1 MKNKKDRCSQGRG
14 SLLKYR
20 ISNIKISVSVP
31 DQNKEIT
38 RKIKSKISGDI
49 NLYNLVIYKRSI
61 DAREKKNIMYVYT
74 IDFETKKP
82 IKNYQKLGLAIPD
95 EYEYIYPEKGKKKLL
110 NSPIVCGFG
119 PSGIFSA
126 LMLAE
131 NGYNPIIIERGKK
144 ILERKEDIKN
154 FWSQGILNTESN
166 IQFGEGGAGAFS
178 DGKLT
183 TQTKNPRSR
192 KVLEVFVENGAP
204 EEILY
209 DSKPHIGTDLLR
221 NVIIS
226 IREKI
231 ESLGGT
237 FLFDSKVEEILT
249 DENNILQGVI
259 VNGEKIETQVMII
272 APGNSS
278 RDTFEM
284 LCKKGVHMT
293 SKPFAVG
300 LRIEHL
306 QDDVN
311 ESQYGE
317 MREYLGA
324 ADYKLTFNGNKR
336 SLYTFC
342 MCPGGYVI
350 NGASEE
356 DTVVTNGMSYHSRK
370 GENANSAILVNI
382 NPEDFGGDDNVLAG
396 IEFQRNLEKLAFKHG
411 GSNYKAPVQLAG
423 DFLKDKVSIE
433 LGTVKPTIRPGY
445 KFVNFNDFLP
455 SFISETIKEGL
466 INFSGKMKAFQDEN
480 AVLTGIET
488 RSSSPVRIVRKDG
501 ESTNIA
507 GLFPSGEGAGYA
519 GGIMSAAVDGIVS
532 AEEVIKRY
540 FI

>member
-1 MKNKKDRCSQGRG
+1 
-14 SLLKYR
+14 
-20 ISNIKISVSVP
+20 
-31 DQNKEIT
+31 
-38 RKIKSKISGDI
+38 
-49 NLYNLVIYKRSI
+49 
-61 DAREKKNIMYVYT
+61 
-74 IDFETKKP
+74 
-82 IKNYQKLGLAIPD
+82 
-95 EYEYIYPEKGKKKLL
+95 
-110 NSPIVCGFG
+110 
-119 PSGIFSA
+119 
-126 LMLAE
+126 
-131 NGYNPIIIERGKK
+131 
-144 ILERKEDIKN
+144 
-154 FWSQGILNTESN
+154 
-166 IQFGEGGAGAFS
+166 
-178 DGKLT
+178 
-183 TQTKNPRSR
+183 
-192 KVLEVFVENGAP
+192 
-204 EEILY
+204 
-209 DSKPHIGTDLLR
+209 
-221 NVIIS
+221 
-226 IREKI
+226 
-231 ESLGGT
+231 
-237 FLFDSKVEEILT
+237 
-249 DENNILQGVI
+249 
-259 VNGEKIETQVMII
+259 MII

-382 NPEDFGGDDNVLAG
+382 NPEDFGGYDNVLAG

-455 SFISETIKEGL
+455 SFISETI
-466 INFSGKMKAFQDEN
+466 
-480 AVLTGIET
+480 
-488 RSSSPVRIVRKDG
+488 
-501 ESTNIA
+501 NIA

>member
-183 TQTKNPRSR
+183 TQTKNPRSL

-226 IREKI
+226 IR
-231 ESLGGT
+231 
-237 FLFDSKVEEILT
+237 
-249 DENNILQGVI
+249 
-259 VNGEKIETQVMII
+259 EKIETQVMII

-350 NGASEE
+350 NGESEE

-382 NPEDFGGDDNVLAG
+382 NPEDFGGYDNVLAG

-455 SFISETIKEGL
+455 SFISETI
-466 INFSGKMKAFQDEN
+466 
-480 AVLTGIET
+480 
-488 RSSSPVRIVRKDG
+488 
-501 ESTNIA
+501 NIA

>member
-1 MKNKKDRCSQGRG
+1 M
-14 SLLKYR
+14 KYR
-20 ISNIKISVSVP
+20 ISNIKITVSKP
-31 DQNKEIT
+31 DQNHEISK
-38 RKIKSKISGDI
+38 KIKSKIPGEI
-49 NLYNLVIYKRSI
+49 NLEKISIYKRSV
-61 DAREKKNIMYVYT
+61 DARDKQNIMFVYS
-74 IDFETKKP
+74 IDFETNKS
-82 IKNYQKLGLAIPD
+82 IKNYKKYNLEVPEDYI
-95 EYEYIYPEKGKKKLL
+95 YEYPERGNKKLL
-110 NSPIVCGFG
+110 KPPVICGFG
-119 PSGIFSA
+119 PSGIFAA
-126 LMLAE
+126 LVLAE
-131 NGYNPIIIERGKK
+131 NGYNPIIVERGKK
-144 ILERKEDIKN
+144 IPERKEDIKS
-154 FWSQGILNTESN
+154 FWQDGILNTESN
-166 IQFGEGGAGAFS
+166 IQYGEGGAGAFS

-192 KVLEVFVENGAP
+192 KVLEIFVENGAP

-209 DSKPHIGTDLLR
+209 ESKPHIGTDLLR
-221 NVIIS
+221 NVIVN

-237 FLFDSKVEEILT
+237 FLFESKVEEIII
-249 DENNILQGVI
+249 DNNILHGIV
-259 VNGEKIETQVMII
+259 VNGEKIETQVTVI
-272 APGNSS
+272 APGNSA

-284 LCKKGVHMT
+284 LNRKGVEMT

-370 GENANSAILVNI
+370 GKNSNSAILVNI
-382 NPEDFGGDDNVLAG
+382 NTDDFGGSENILAG
-396 IEFQRNLEKLAFKHG
+396 IEFQRSLEKLAFING
-411 GSNYKAPVQLAG
+411 GSNYYAPVQLVG
-423 DFLKDKVSIE
+423 DFLKNSATVS
-433 LGTVKPTIRPGY
+433 LGKVKPTIQPGY
-445 KFVNFNDFLP
+445 RFVNFNDFLP
-455 SFISETIKEGL
+455 GYISETIKEGL
-466 INFSGKMKAFQDEN
+466 INFSEKMKAFQDES

-488 RSSSPVRIVRKDG
+488 RSSSPVRIVRMVG
-501 ESTNIA
+501 ESTNIS

-519 GGIMSAAVDGIVS
+519 GGIMSAAVDGIVTG
-532 AEEVIKRY
+532 EEIIKRY
-540 FI
+540 YT